1 MMADEATQGID
12 PDGSEKIMEEAHV
25 IPLWQ
30 GIDPADN
37 DSKWCWFCQIS
48 SRNDPTMEICLLHAQ
63 WCCTPSGVISGLPS
77 LSRGSQRLGFTTDA
91 NVSLSYPPSE
101 ALQLVSISVERGLF
115 VHHMFPSENC
125 HIQAHGWSSYGGRLQ
140 PFHVWVLLP
149 TPW

>member
-1 MMADEATQGID
+1 
-12 PDGSEKIMEEAHV
+12 
-25 IPLWQ
+25 
-30 GIDPADN
+30 
-37 DSKWCWFCQIS
+37 
-48 SRNDPTMEICLLHAQ
+48 MEICLLHAQ
-63 WCCTPSGVISGLPS
+63 WSDFWSAISVT
-77 LSRGSQRLGFTTDA
+77 RVQRLGFTTDA

-101 ALQLVSISVERGLF
+101 ALQLVSISVVCSLF